1 MKSIITTSNTM
12 KINLL
17 ISISIILLIGCAT
30 VPEKNVALDRAR
42 TVYEQAQA
50 NPEVEKNA
58 PVALYEAGQALKKA
72 EQAKDIEEMDHLAY
86 IAERKTQIAVAQAE
100 RKVAEK
106 EREDLSKEQ
115 GKIVLQARE
124 FETKQA
130 IGLAEIRAFEAE
142 RARKEAEARA
152 LEIQRAKGEAE
163 ALARQAEIARKEAE
177 ARALEI
183 QRAKGEAEALAQQA
197 VKARKEAE
205 AQALEIQRAK
215 GEAEAKTL
223 EAEKAKKEAEA
234 KALELEKAQK
244 EAEAKKLEAEMAHMK
259 AEEAIAQRKQLE
271 SELSELK
278 AKQTDRGVILTLG
291 DILFET
297 GKANL
302 MSGAMRSMD
311 ILADFLKKYPKRN
324 VLIEG
329 FTDSTGSETYNLG
342 LSQQRAN
349 AVRNALT
356 AKGITTERITTK
368 GYGEQFPI
376 AGNNTQAGRQQNRR
390 VEIVILDEG
399 VSPEKMLR

>member
-42 TVYEQAQA
+42 AVYEQAQA

-115 GKIVLQARE
+115 DKIVLQARE

-130 IGLAEIRAFEAE
+130 IGLAEVRAFEAE
-142 RARKEAEARA
+142 RARKEAEART

-177 ARALEI
+177 AR
-183 QRAKGEAEALAQQA
+183 
-197 VKARKEAE
+197 
-205 AQALEIQRAK
+205 ALEIQRAK

-278 AKQTDRGVILTLG
+278 ARQTDRGVILTLG

-302 MSGAMRSMD
+302 MSGAMRSID

-349 AVRNALT
+349 AVRDALT

>member
-17 ISISIILLIGCAT
+17 IIISILLLIGCAT

-42 TVYEQAQA
+42 AVYEQAQA

-58 PVALYEAGQALKKA
+58 PVALYEAAQALKKA
-72 EQAKDIEEMDHLAY
+72 EQAKDIEEMEHLAY

-100 RKVAEK
+100 QKVAEK
-106 EREDLSKEQ
+106 EREELSKEQ
-115 GKIVLQARE
+115 DKIVLQARE

-130 IGLAEIRAFEAE
+130 IGLAEARAFEAE

-152 LEIQRAKGEAE
+152 LEIQRAKS
-163 ALARQAEIARKEAE
+163 
-177 ARALEI
+177 
-183 QRAKGEAEALAQQA
+183 
-197 VKARKEAE
+197 
-205 AQALEIQRAK
+205 
-215 GEAEAKTL
+215 EAEAKAL
-223 EAEKAKKEAEA
+223 EAEMAKKEAEA
-234 KALELEKAQK
+234 KALELEKAKK

-278 AKQTDRGVILTLG
+278 ARQTDRGVILTLG
-291 DILFET
+291 DILFKT
-297 GKANL
+297 GKAVL
-302 MSGAMRSMD
+302 MSGAMRTMD
-311 ILADFLKKYPKRN
+311 ILADFLKKYPERN

-349 AVRNALT
+349 AVRDALT
-356 AKGITTERITTK
+356 ANGITTERIATK

>member
-17 ISISIILLIGCAT
+17 IIISILLLIGCAT

-42 TVYEQAQA
+42 AVYEQAQA

-58 PVALYEAGQALKKA
+58 PVALYEAAQALKKA
-72 EQAKDIEEMDHLAY
+72 EQAKDIEEMEHLAY

-100 RKVAEK
+100 QKVAEK

-115 GKIVLQARE
+115 DKIVLQARE

-130 IGLAEIRAFEAE
+130 IGLAEARAFEAE

-163 ALARQAEIARKEAE
+163 AL
-177 ARALEI
+177 
-183 QRAKGEAEALAQQA
+183 
-197 VKARKEAE
+197 
-205 AQALEIQRAK
+205 
-215 GEAEAKTL
+215 EAKAL
-223 EAEKAKKEAEA
+223 EAEMAKKEAEA
-234 KALELEKAQK
+234 KALELEKAKK

-278 AKQTDRGVILTLG
+278 ARQTDRGVILTLG
-291 DILFET
+291 DILFKT
-297 GKANL
+297 GKAVL
-302 MSGAMRSMD
+302 MSGAMRTMD
-311 ILADFLKKYPKRN
+311 ILADFLKKYPERN

-349 AVRNALT
+349 AVRDALT
-356 AKGITTERITTK
+356 ANGITTERIATK

>member
-1 MKSIITTSNTM
+1 MKSIFTTSNTM
-12 KINLL
+12 KTNLL
-17 ISISIILLIGCAT
+17 IIISIILLIGCAT
-30 VPEKNVALDRAR
+30 VPEKNAALDRAR
-42 TVYEQAQA
+42 AAYEQAQA

-58 PVALYEAGQALKKA
+58 PVALYEAAQALKKA
-72 EQAKDIEEMDHLAY
+72 EQAKDVEEMEHLAY
-86 IAERKTQIAVAQAE
+86 IAERKTQIAVAQAGQ
-100 RKVAEK
+100 KVAEK
-106 EREDLSKEQ
+106 EREELSKEQ
-115 GKIVLQARE
+115 DKIVLQARE

-130 IGLAEIRAFEAE
+130 IGLAEVRALEAE
-142 RARKEAEARA
+142 R
-152 LEIQRAKGEAE
+152 
-163 ALARQAEIARKEAE
+163 
-177 ARALEI
+177 
-183 QRAKGEAEALAQQA
+183 
-197 VKARKEAE
+197 ARKEAE

-215 GEAEAKTL
+215 GEAEAKAL

-234 KALELEKAQK
+234 KALELEKAKK
-244 EAEAKKLEAEMAHMK
+244 EAEAKKLEAEMARMK

-291 DILFET
+291 DILFKT

-311 ILADFLKKYPKRN
+311 ILADFLKKYPERN

-342 LSQQRAN
+342 LSQQRAD
-349 AVRNALT
+349 AVRDALT
-356 AKGITTERITTK
+356 AKGIATERITTK
-368 GYGEQFPI
+368 GYGEQFPV

-390 VEIVILDEG
+390 VEIVILNEG

>member
-17 ISISIILLIGCAT
+17 IIISILLLIGCAT

-42 TVYEQAQA
+42 AVYEQAQA

-58 PVALYEAGQALKKA
+58 PVALYEAAQALKKA
-72 EQAKDIEEMDHLAY
+72 EQAKDIEEMEHLAY

-100 RKVAEK
+100 QKVAEK

-115 GKIVLQARE
+115 DKIVLQARE

-130 IGLAEIRAFEAE
+130 IGLAEARAFEAE

-152 LEIQRAKGEAE
+152 LEIQRAKS
-163 ALARQAEIARKEAE
+163 
-177 ARALEI
+177 
-183 QRAKGEAEALAQQA
+183 
-197 VKARKEAE
+197 
-205 AQALEIQRAK
+205 
-215 GEAEAKTL
+215 EAEAKAL
-223 EAEKAKKEAEA
+223 EAEMAKKEAEA
-234 KALELEKAQK
+234 KALELEKAKK

-278 AKQTDRGVILTLG
+278 ARQTDRGVILTLG
-291 DILFET
+291 DILFKT
-297 GKANL
+297 GKAVL
-302 MSGAMRSMD
+302 MSGAMRTMD
-311 ILADFLKKYPKRN
+311 ILADFLKKYPERN
-324 VLIEG
+324 VFIEG

-349 AVRNALT
+349 AVRDALT
-356 AKGITTERITTK
+356 ANGITTERIATK

>member
-17 ISISIILLIGCAT
+17 IIISILLLIGCAT

-42 TVYEQAQA
+42 AVYEQAQA

-115 GKIVLQARE
+115 DKIVLQARE

-130 IGLAEIRAFEAE
+130 IGLAEVRAFEAE
-142 RARKEAEARA
+142 RARKEAEART

-177 ARALEI
+177 AR
-183 QRAKGEAEALAQQA
+183 
-197 VKARKEAE
+197 
-205 AQALEIQRAK
+205 ALEIQRAK

-278 AKQTDRGVILTLG
+278 ARQTDRGVILTLG

-302 MSGAMRSMD
+302 MSGAMRSID

-349 AVRNALT
+349 AVRDALT

>member
-1 MKSIITTSNTM
+1 M

-17 ISISIILLIGCAT
+17 IIISILLLIGCAT

-42 TVYEQAQA
+42 AVYEQAQA

-58 PVALYEAGQALKKA
+58 PVALYEAAQALKKA
-72 EQAKDIEEMDHLAY
+72 EQAKDIEEMEHLAY

-100 RKVAEK
+100 QKVAEK

-115 GKIVLQARE
+115 DKIVLQARE

-130 IGLAEIRAFEAE
+130 IGLAEARAFEAE

-152 LEIQRAKGEAE
+152 LEIQRAKS
-163 ALARQAEIARKEAE
+163 
-177 ARALEI
+177 
-183 QRAKGEAEALAQQA
+183 
-197 VKARKEAE
+197 
-205 AQALEIQRAK
+205 
-215 GEAEAKTL
+215 EAEAKAL
-223 EAEKAKKEAEA
+223 EAEMAKKEAEA
-234 KALELEKAQK
+234 KALELEKAKK

-278 AKQTDRGVILTLG
+278 ARQTDRGVILTLG
-291 DILFET
+291 DILFKT
-297 GKANL
+297 GKAVL
-302 MSGAMRSMD
+302 MSGAMRTMD
-311 ILADFLKKYPKRN
+311 ILADFLKKYPERN

-349 AVRNALT
+349 AVRDALT
-356 AKGITTERITTK
+356 ANGITTERIATK

>member
-1 MKSIITTSNTM
+1 MKSIISTSNTM
-12 KINLL
+12 KIKLL
-17 ISISIILLIGCAT
+17 IIISTILLIGCAT

-42 TVYEQAQA
+42 AVYEQAQA

-58 PVALYEAGQALKKA
+58 PVALYEAAQALKKA
-72 EQAKDIEEMDHLAY
+72 EQAKDIEEMEHLAY
-86 IAERKTQIAVAQAE
+86 IAKRKTQIAVAQAE
-100 RKVAEK
+100 QKVAEK

-115 GKIVLQARE
+115 DKIVLQARE

-130 IGLAEIRAFEAE
+130 IGLAEVRAFEAE

-183 QRAKGEAEALAQQA
+183 QRAKGEAEA
-197 VKARKEAE
+197 KA
-205 AQALEIQRAK
+205 
-215 GEAEAKTL
+215 L

-278 AKQTDRGVILTLG
+278 ARQTDRGVILTLG

-302 MSGAMRSMD
+302 MSGAMRSID

-349 AVRNALT
+349 AVSDALI
-356 AKGITTERITTK
+356 AKGITTERITAK

>member
-17 ISISIILLIGCAT
+17 IIISILLLIGCAT

-42 TVYEQAQA
+42 AVYEQAQA

-58 PVALYEAGQALKKA
+58 PVALYEAAQALKKA
-72 EQAKDIEEMDHLAY
+72 EQAKDIEEMEHLAY

-100 RKVAEK
+100 QKVAEK

-115 GKIVLQARE
+115 DKIVLQARE

-130 IGLAEIRAFEAE
+130 IGLAEARAFEAE

-152 LEIQRAKGEAE
+152 LEIQRAKS
-163 ALARQAEIARKEAE
+163 
-177 ARALEI
+177 
-183 QRAKGEAEALAQQA
+183 
-197 VKARKEAE
+197 
-205 AQALEIQRAK
+205 
-215 GEAEAKTL
+215 EAEAKAL
-223 EAEKAKKEAEA
+223 EAEMAKKEAEA
-234 KALELEKAQK
+234 KALELEKAKK

-278 AKQTDRGVILTLG
+278 ARQTDRGVILTLG
-291 DILFET
+291 DILFKT
-297 GKANL
+297 GKAVL
-302 MSGAMRSMD
+302 MSGAMRTMD
-311 ILADFLKKYPKRN
+311 ILADFLKKYPERN

-349 AVRNALT
+349 AVRDALT
-356 AKGITTERITTK
+356 ANGITTERIATK